1 MSYTSLMPNSL
12 PPTTRIGAVHLYASQ
27 PTTLATFYQHT
38 IGMDLLGE
46 AGDTLLLGVSGRP
59 LLGIHPAS
67 QPPFT
72 GRRTGLYHLALLYPS
87 RLSLARAYR
96 RLLNLRTVL
105 QGASDHGVSE
115 AIYLADPEG
124 NGLELYC
131 DRKPQEWPRA
141 TDGSLQMF
149 TNTLD
154 LEELLSEDDAATS
167 RPHVDQQTRVGHV
180 HLQVADIQECVHFY
194 TDIIGFDIVQR
205 YGNSAVFVSAGGYHH
220 HLAMNTWQGSGALAP
235 PGGSPGL
242 DWFEISGVPLAA
254 IRHRL
259 EVAGWEYEDL
269 LPGGLSTRD
278 PSGNGLVLQG
288 E

>member
-1 MSYTSLMPNSL
+1 MSYTCHMVNLL
-12 PPTTRIGAVHLYASQ
+12 PPTTRIGAIHLNASQ

-59 LLGIHPAS
+59 LLGIHPSS
-67 QPPFT
+67 QPPFI
-72 GRRTGLYHLALLYPS
+72 GRQTGLYHLALLYPS

-96 RLLNLRTVL
+96 RLVNLRTPL

-141 TDGSLQMF
+141 SDGSLQMF
-149 TNTLD
+149 TNSLD
-154 LEELLSEDDAATS
+154 LEDLLSEDDAATS
-167 RPHVDQQTRVGHV
+167 RPHVDHQTRVGHV
-180 HLQVADIQECVHFY
+180 HLQVANITECVHFY
-194 TDIIGFDIVQR
+194 TDIIGFDVVQR

-220 HLAMNTWQGSGALAP
+220 HLAMNTWLGAGTSVP
-235 PGGSPGL
+235 PKGSPGL
-242 DWFEISGVPLAA
+242 AWYEICGIPLAA
-254 IRHRL
+254 VRHRL
-259 EVAGWEYEDL
+259 QVAGWEFEDL
-269 LPGGLSTRD
+269 LPGGLLTRD
-278 PSGNGLVLQG
+278 PSGNGLALQG